1 MASSRW
7 CLLATS
13 LFATPTRNSRRLRL
27 SAGLLAGLVH
37 LHLGVGHHQPA
48 LVRERDQLEAH
59 VDGAHSAVG
68 AGAVDARIEAALAA
82 FLDDLLVDRENLRL
96 GSIEFWFKSIGE
108 AEIGRADI
116 DAIDALD
123 IEDSFHVLDR
133 GLGLHH

>member
-48 LVRERDQLEAH
+48 LVRERHQLEAH

-68 AGAVDARIEAALAA
+68 AGAVDGRLEAALAA
-82 FLDDLLVDRENLRL
+82 FLDDLPVDREDLRL
-96 GSIEFWFKSIGE
+96 GSSEFWLLSIGE
-108 AEIGRADI
+108 AEFGRADI
-116 DAIDALD
+116 DALDAIDIHAG
-123 IEDSFHVLDR
+123 FQ
-133 GLGLHH
+133 